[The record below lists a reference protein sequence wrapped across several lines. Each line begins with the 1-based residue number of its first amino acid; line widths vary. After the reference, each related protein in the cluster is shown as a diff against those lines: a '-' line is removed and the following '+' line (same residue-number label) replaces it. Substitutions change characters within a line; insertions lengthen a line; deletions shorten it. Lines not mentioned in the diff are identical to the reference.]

1 MTPWLSIL
9 IPAFQV
15 ADYLHEC
22 LASIMPQLD
31 SGCEVLLLDDASPD
45 HGYAIMHSWQQAYPN
60 QIKIYRHEH
69 NQGLSAARNTLLH
82 HANGRYL
89 WFFDSDD
96 VMNTGAISELESIIK
111 VQAPDL
117 VLCDFELLRNK
128 RSLKHYLR
136 GEHHRSSFHG
146 PKQQLCSDK
155 EVLITGLFAAGQMH
169 IWSKISKRSLWQQGL
184 LFPVGRYFEDIHV
197 SPKLALNAASYY
209 YQPSTWVQY
218 RQRPGSI
225 LSNKAPAMQR
235 KKAIDLAEALL
246 GFESSLQQ
254 VLPHRQART
263 NFYISYFCSR
273 NFIGA
278 CKATTASQEAPN
290 QQLQQ
295 NLAALKASIS
305 MPLPDLLLGYFRQG
319 WLVRAL
325 KLSYWL
331 HKAQGSAR
339 NTAWLHW

>member
-9 IPAFQV
+9 IPAYKV
-15 ADYLHEC
+15 ADYLNEC

-45 HGYAIMHSWQQAYPN
+45 NCYAIMQHWLQQYPG
-60 QIKIYRHEH
+60 QLRVFRHEH
-69 NQGLSAARNTLLH
+69 NQGLSAARNTLLQ
-82 HANGRYL
+82 HACGDYL

-96 VMNTGAISELESIIK
+96 VMTSGAIGQLKSILTTH
-111 VQAPDL
+111 APDL
-117 VLCDFELLRNK
+117 VLCDFELLRSK

-146 PKQQLCSDK
+146 IKQQLCTDK
-155 EVLITGLFAAGQMH
+155 EALIAGLFAAGQMH
-169 IWSKISKRSLWQQGL
+169 IWSKVSRRSLWQQGL

-209 YQPSTWVQY
+209 YQPATWVKY
-218 RQRPGSI
+218 RQRAGSI
-225 LSNKAPAMQR
+225 LSNKTPAMQQ
-235 KKAIDLAEALL
+235 KKATDLAEALL

-254 VLPHRQART
+254 ILPHRQART

-295 NLAALKASIS
+295 NLAALKASIA
-305 MPLPDLLLGYFRQG
+305 MPLPALLLACCRQG

-325 KLSYWL
+325 KLGYWL

-339 NTAWLHW
+339 NTAWQH